1 MSDLTL
7 GLAEAKPGPVGFTGP
22 DPLADGNA
30 RCRWGAS
37 TLDYAVYHDTEWG
50 RPVANDRTLFEKMC
64 LEGFQSGLSW
74 LTILRKREGFR
85 AAFAGFDATEMARF
99 GPDDVA
105 RLLGDAGIIRHRGKI
120 EAAVNNARALV
131 DMWERGESLAGLVWA
146 HEPDRRAAQSYADVP
161 AQTPASL
168 ALSKALKR
176 RGFRFVGPTTAYA
189 AMQAMGVVNDHL
201 AGCWVREAC
210 EEERRRL
217 ALPPAPSAE

>member
-7 GLAEAKPGPVGFTGP
+7 GLAEAKPGPVGFTGL
-22 DPLADGNA
+22 DPLTDGNA

-105 RLLGDAGIIRHRGKI
+105 RLLADAGIIRHRGKI
-120 EAAVNNARALV
+120 EAAVSNARALV
-131 DMWERGESLAGLVWA
+131 DMWERGESLTALVWA

-161 AQTPASL
+161 SQTPASA

-201 AGCWVREAC
+201 TGCWVREAC